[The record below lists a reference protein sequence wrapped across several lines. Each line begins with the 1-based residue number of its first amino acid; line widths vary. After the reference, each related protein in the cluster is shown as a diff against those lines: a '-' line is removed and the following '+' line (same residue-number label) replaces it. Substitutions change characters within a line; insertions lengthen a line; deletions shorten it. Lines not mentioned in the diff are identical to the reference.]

1 MFRCEILFDLDD
13 PKDDPKELRLTA
25 KGRNA
30 VRVERDLFQQFESS
44 GPWQLAM
51 AYGHMDIVNA
61 SSGSVVLQLRPL
73 TDRAVKTL
81 LDAKKN
87 NNLVEIIF
95 GMLKNINIADK
106 MDKTEP
112 LEIQV
117 QVCYASL
124 AKGNLGKLINY

>member
-1 MFRCEILFDLDD
+1 MD
-13 PKDDPKELRLTA
+13 
-25 KGRNA
+25 N
-30 VRVERDLFQQFESS
+30 
-44 GPWQLAM
+44 
-51 AYGHMDIVNA
+51 MDIENV

-73 TDRAVKTL
+73 TDRAVKTS
-81 LDAKKN
+81 LDAKKK

-95 GMLKNINIADK
+95 GMLKNIDIADK

-124 AKGNLGKLINY
+124 GKGNLGKLINY

>member
-1 MFRCEILFDLDD
+1 MD
-13 PKDDPKELRLTA
+13 
-25 KGRNA
+25 N
-30 VRVERDLFQQFESS
+30 
-44 GPWQLAM
+44 
-51 AYGHMDIVNA
+51 MDIENV

-73 TDRAVKTL
+73 TDRAVKTS

-95 GMLKNINIADK
+95 GMLKNINVADK